1 VSAQRLKY
9 EGCAYQTDNENGAVA
24 GRIAFTSNFIE
35 FEHAD
40 GVFELP
46 LEHLDPELGA
56 AGGAIFHDSASDW
69 HIESADERVWD
80 DYFLQRNPQLRIRI
94 RDLRARHEGG
104 RTLKFALYFL
114 ALFGVI
120 FFVAWAVVAAATR
133 FAIKQTPVTWE
144 EHLTDAV
151 IAEHTNLFVIDTNDV
166 HLPVVTQLVARI
178 AAALPPEDRHY
189 QFRVVVLDHY
199 VVNAFAMPGGRIF
212 VFKGLLYSTEQP
224 EELAGVL
231 AHEMAHVTHRHG
243 LHKLI
248 AAKGPYYALRLF
260 IGKQEGLLSD
270 ISSASQLLVGLQYSR
285 SMERDADATGWHY
298 LAAADI
304 DPRGMANFFRHQQ
317 HRPDEDYIPELFR
330 THPATS
336 ERIAA
341 LDKLWADS
349 PHPTNFVT
357 LPAITNADR
366 LDDERLE
373 RMFRKLHR

>member
-9 EGCAYQTDNENGAVA
+9 EGCAYQTGNENGAVA
-24 GRIAFTSNFIE
+24 GRIAFTSNLIE

-46 LEHLDPELGA
+46 LERLDPELAA
-56 AGGAIFHDSASDW
+56 AGGAIFHDTATDW
-69 HIESADERVWD
+69 HIESPDERVWD
-80 DYFLQRNPQLRIRI
+80 DYFLQRNPQLRRRI

-104 RTLKFALYFL
+104 RTLKYALYFL

-120 FFVAWAVVAAATR
+120 FIVTWALVATATR
-133 FAIKQTPVTWE
+133 FAINQTPVAWE
-144 EHLTDAV
+144 EHLTDSV

-166 HLPVVTQLVARI
+166 HLSVVTQLVERI
-178 AAALPPEDRHY
+178 AAALPPAERRY
-189 QFRVVVLDHY
+189 QFRVAVLDHHI
-199 VVNAFAMPGGRIF
+199 VNAFAMPGGRIF
-212 VFKGLLYSTEQP
+212 VFKGLLYNVQQP

-298 LAAADI
+298 LEAADI
-304 DPRGMANFFRHQQ
+304 DPRGMANFFRHQEP
-317 HRPDEDYIPELFR
+317 RANEDYIPELFR
-330 THPATS
+330 THPATG

-357 LPAITNADR
+357 LPVATNADW
-366 LDDERLE
+366 LDDDQLE
-373 RMFRKLHR
+373 RMSRELRR